1 MTPNVVIVVQE
12 DPLKTAKPVEAL
24 RIALGLTSGDA
35 SVTVVLLNGAVQLL
49 NQDTDDIVD
58 SEVLEQYLPSIK
70 QLGMTFLV
78 PYDAASNSSI
88 DPGFQV
94 RRVSDGDIKDLIL
107 TADRALVF

>member
-12 DPLKTAKPVEAL
+12 DPLKTGKPVEAL

-35 SVTVVLLNGAVQLL
+35 SVTVVLLNGALQLL

-58 SEVLEQYLPSIK
+58 SEILEQYLPSIK

-78 PYDAASNSSI
+78 LHDAASTSSI
-88 DPGFQV
+88 DPEFQV